1 MSVGQLLAE
10 TPMFVT
16 EGKVS
21 KEELRLP
28 QHHFVAAMDWIDK
41 LGESAYC
48 DYLKLYTMADR
59 SNKQREYDKVPRAL
73 ASIWDEL
80 GRKEKYF
87 RQKVLIPLWEYGLID
102 LIEYQGERK
111 QKTGHKPMNI
121 IIYRYPC
128 NDFNRMVKPLEK
140 VRDWKTDYKSAAKFY
155 AIKGGRPKKDVK
167 DSVEKPLS
175 KDSTEKPLKDSVQN
189 PNNNTKAI
197 TNVLNYFSK
206 YVSIDPSPL
215 EFFKLAILEKPT
227 RYVEKEL
234 ESLTAIHGKDILN
247 ESIKRLA
254 DKDTTNY
261 IATIKGIIRQWEKQG
276 MQCFDDI
283 EKVETEYINS
293 RKSVTPVKQNR
304 IAPKKSARTELLPE
318 WVKNKDDEDT
328 SQKKSEDELA
338 EERKRLEEVL
348 KKYKRA

>member
-121 IIYRYPC
+121 IVYRYPC

-175 KDSTEKPLKDSVQN
+175 KDSVQNPLKDSVQN

-215 EFFKLAILEKPT
+215 EFFKLAISEKPT

-234 ESLTAIHGKDILN
+234 ESLTTIHGKDILN

-261 IATIKGIIRQWEKQG
+261 VATIKGIIRQWEKQG

-293 RKSVTPVKQNR
+293 RKNAESTKR
-304 IAPKKSARTELLPE
+304 SRSAIKKTTRTEMVPD
-318 WVKNKDDEDT
+318 WVKNEDNEDT
-328 SQKKSEDELA
+328 SQKKSETELE
-338 EERKRLEEVL
+338 EERKQLEQVL
-348 KKYKRA
+348 RQYKRA

>member
-1 MSVGQLLAE
+1 MSTSQLLAE

-121 IIYRYPC
+121 IVYRYPC

-206 YVSIDPSPL
+206 YVSIDISPL

-227 RYVEKEL
+227 KYIEKEL
-234 ESLTAIHGKDILN
+234 ESLTTIHGKDIVN

-261 IATIKGIIRQWEKQG
+261 VATIKGIIRQWDKQG

-283 EKVETEYINS
+283 EKVETEYIN
-293 RKSVTPVKQNR
+293 RKKTGAVKQ
-304 IAPKKSARTELLPE
+304 PKTFSKKPTREELLPS
-318 WVKNKDDEDT
+318 WVKDQDDENT
-328 SQKKSEDELA
+328 SPKQSEDELA